1 MTRPYQVL
9 YMKIFLSIFFLIGM
23 YLLGISLF
31 GWLKMLDA
39 SDWPQVPGYIESA
52 TFTLGTS
59 KPSTTTEKI
68 IYSYQVGD
76 QKYKNNRIKFGVII
90 SSNNRSLSYR
100 EGEQVNVFY
109 NPNHPADSVLNRSDA
124 GAIIFGVVSGVLF
137 VAFSLLG
144 FRLLKSKA

>member
-1 MTRPYQVL
+1 
-9 YMKIFLSIFFLIGM
+9 MKIFLSIFFLLGM
-23 YLLGISLF
+23 YMLGISLF

-39 SDWPQVPGYIESA
+39 NDWPQVPGYIESA

-76 QKYKNNRIKFGVII
+76 QKYKNNRIKFGVVI

-124 GAIIFGVVSGVLF
+124 GAIIFEVVSGVLF
-137 VAFSLLG
+137 VGFSLLG
-144 FRLLKSKA
+144 FRLSKSKA